1 MPDNHYPIKQV
12 IILRKDINYGTK
24 GKQIAQACHASV
36 GVLANIIR
44 NQNQGYSEINGM
56 VHVEAFISKDVYN
69 WIYGDFAKI
78 ALAAPTL
85 DDLLDIEKKAQEAGL
100 HTCLIT
106 DNGTTVW
113 KEPTISALSI
123 GPAKS
128 EEIDEITGNL
138 KLL

>member
-1 MPDNHYPIKQV
+1 MPDNHYSVKQV

-24 GKQIAQACHASV
+24 GKKIAQACHASV
-36 GVLANIIR
+36 GVLTNIIKD
-44 NQNQGYSEINGM
+44 QNSYSEINSM
-56 VHVEAFISKDVYN
+56 VHIEAFISKDIYN

-85 DDLLDIEKKAQEAGL
+85 DDLLDIEKRAKEASL
-100 HTCLIT
+100 PTCLIT

-128 EEIDEITGNL
+128 EDIDKITGNL